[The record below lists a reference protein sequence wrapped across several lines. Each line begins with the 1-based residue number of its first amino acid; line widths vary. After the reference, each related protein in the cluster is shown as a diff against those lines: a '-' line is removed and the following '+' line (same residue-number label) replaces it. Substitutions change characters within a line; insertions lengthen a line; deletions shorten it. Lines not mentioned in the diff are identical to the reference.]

1 MIKQLASRQSAR
13 ILALVVMAAGLSVPL
28 QLPAGASAAAPQPVA
43 QAGPV
48 SSCNEYVPTSRTV
61 SSPVVKPGGK
71 VTVTGFGVP
80 GDTVTIR
87 LTRMGGS
94 TSVVLATVVVPP
106 SGKFSV
112 LVTIP
117 SGTPAGRHRIT
128 ATSAQCPEAAVADV
142 LVRYDLGFCNDQ
154 QHWVV
159 DPGAKIKWYRPW
171 VMTPFASPSRKAWR
185 TSATPYRPSY
195 RS

>member
-48 SSCNEYVPTSRTV
+48 SSCNEYVPTSLTV

-87 LTRMGGS
+87 LTR
-94 TSVVLATVVVPP
+94 
-106 SGKFSV
+106 
-112 LVTIP
+112 
-117 SGTPAGRHRIT
+117 
-128 ATSAQCPEAAVADV
+128 
-142 LVRYDLGFCNDQ
+142 
-154 QHWVV
+154 
-159 DPGAKIKWYRPW
+159 
-171 VMTPFASPSRKAWR
+171 
-185 TSATPYRPSY
+185 
-195 RS
+195 